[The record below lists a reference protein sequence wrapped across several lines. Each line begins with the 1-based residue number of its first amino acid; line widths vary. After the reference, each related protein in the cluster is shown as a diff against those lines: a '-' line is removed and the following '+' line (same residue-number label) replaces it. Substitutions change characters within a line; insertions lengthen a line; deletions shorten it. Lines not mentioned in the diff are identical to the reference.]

1 MDLGKYG
8 MFACLLNDALSGQ
21 VIVVF
26 EGWVVDNLVVMYY
39 VRGRLHRVP
48 FLLPLPSPSP
58 SCFEFPLEKQL
69 PLENLLL
76 VAVVVARDL

>member
-1 MDLGKYG
+1 MGRRQLGR
-8 MFACLLNDALSGQ
+8 
-21 VIVVF
+21 
-26 EGWVVDNLVVMYY
+26 YY